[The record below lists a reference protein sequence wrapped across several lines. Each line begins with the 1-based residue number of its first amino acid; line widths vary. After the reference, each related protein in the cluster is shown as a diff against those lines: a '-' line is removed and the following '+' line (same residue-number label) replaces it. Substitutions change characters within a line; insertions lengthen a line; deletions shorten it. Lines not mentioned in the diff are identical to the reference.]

1 MLNITVHSLPISNII
16 EPSMHGL
23 DIVPAVDRSKIVTRS
38 ILLRSVSF
46 KIGRNLSIFDL
57 NVNELIYG

>member
-38 ILLRSVSF
+38 ILLRGSF